1 MLYCTYLFVN
11 ILVVTIYILPL
22 SFSNL
27 ALLFTC
33 VVLVAACE
41 ISSGEPIVTSRIPD

>member
-11 ILVVTIYILPL
+11 ILVVTIHLFPL
-22 SFSNL
+22 SLSNL
-27 ALLFTC
+27 ALLFTF

-41 ISSGEPIVTSRIPD
+41 IPSGEPIVAVRIPD